1 MAAAD
6 YRLMTEATGQR
17 IAAALEALSGTGAA
31 AAAAR
36 ANLDVYSTG
45 ETDEL
50 IAQSTAYVT
59 EYVNI
64 GAEDML
70 AKIAQ
75 MDADTMIYFRTTS
88 TTTNG
93 PKAGMYLIGTAIR
106 TGNNINISATDMANP
121 SVIYQNGTNTG
132 GTTWNGW
139 TRNGCLVF
147 GNITSSEIYDILC
160 QLPIGQSMPFITTNA
175 NTTST
180 LTGGKVSALLKG
192 VVGRTGA
199 NGQYFDF
206 FCAPGSTQYIY
217 TWQVTATSASSITPG
232 TVYRYTGT
240 AI

>member
-1 MAAAD
+1 MPAIVIPAPISSNHAAPVSA
-6 YRLMTEATGQR
+6 G
-17 IAAALEALSGTGAA
+17 GTGATT

-36 ANLDVYSTG
+36 TNLDVYSKSEVTNA
-45 ETDEL
+45 

-75 MDADTMIYFRTTS
+75 MSANKMIYFRTTS

-93 PKAGMYLIGTAIR
+93 PRSGVYLIGTAIR
-106 TGNNINISATDMANP
+106 TGNSINISATDMVNP
-121 SVIYQNGTNTG
+121 TVIYQNGTNTG
-132 GTTWNGW
+132 GTTWSGW

-147 GNITSSEIYDILC
+147 GNITASEIYDILC
-160 QLPIGQSMPFITTNA
+160 QLPIGHSMPFITTNA
-175 NTTST
+175 NSSAI
-180 LTGGKVSALLKG
+180 LSGNKVSALLKG
-192 VVGRTGA
+192 IVGRTGA
-199 NGQYFDF
+199 DGQYFDF
-206 FCAPGSTQYIY
+206 FCAHGSTQYIY